1 VAAYTLSIPGVTISG
16 ELGRGARG
24 FDYRAR
30 SGEQTCLLRVAAE
43 TTPEEREPTFRA
55 FRTEAIALARAR
67 HFAIPAVFEL
77 GDVDGRPY
85 VVMELPEGQTLAEK
99 LRWGPLPEL
108 EIVRL
113 AVCVLGALLEVHRRG
128 LVHGSL
134 SPARLVFIGGT
145 SDLRIGG
152 FGEWSPGAEP
162 AGAPDAR
169 SDFAALGRVLYECA
183 TGRVPYAGLT
193 ADPRGELTELPE
205 LSGGDAPLT
214 SPALS
219 RLIALLLRFET
230 TEQPPDVLPIL
241 RQLERLDSHAPAH
254 PIRERPAHAS
264 GDASSLEEVPFVGRR
279 EQLETLRQ
287 AWKDAVGGVARM
299 VHVSGAPGSGKTR
312 LVRTFLDETRGQR
325 RLVLEARCT
334 PGDARPLAALA
345 DLLGAHARN
354 VDQVRPGE
362 APELRSALRDA
373 GRDLAPFVRRLSPEL
388 ARLYEGTAE
397 LGAPHEVQALFAEGV
412 AESLLRL
419 LASGPAIVW
428 IDDLQW
434 IDPSSRAVLTRVVDR
449 ARGSRV
455 LFVVTS
461 RADEQSTAE
470 VDQFF
475 RPIRNL
481 RPRASPIGALDG
493 DQVQRLLE
501 AYLGTP
507 GLPAEIVGP
516 LVSLGDGTPLCMLE
530 LLHAIAGEGLLVPSR
545 GRWRLDREGLERMQF
560 PTRMREILAR
570 RVAELSANT
579 RRVMAAAAVLGL
591 VVDEELLGAITPDLD
606 TAAALREAREA
617 RVLVRTGAR
626 ESRFVHETVREALIG
641 RLDATELRAY
651 HQRIAERLDAE
662 GGDDL
667 GAVCRLAAEYA
678 AGDWE
683 RAPDRVFA
691 TNYEAGRRTFSSF
704 DDDRA
709 LSFLTVAERA
719 AARAGIDPDAEFH
732 QTLGEVYLKRGT
744 LARARDHFDAALAR
758 TRVALSRGVLHSRR
772 AWILYNMGDAPG
784 AWRALEE
791 SFAALDHAMP
801 SGKAIAVASSVA
813 RWPLLRRELGRPA
826 PTGLLTHTERQRV
839 ETLCAAHYQAARL
852 ALETGEPGRF
862 LAHVLESIDQAER
875 LGPSRALVRSLLL
888 YALAKVVVGA
898 RASGLADIRTA
909 AAMAE
914 SIRDPVVSAYCLQ
927 IRSVVMAWAG
937 DIDAALEAS
946 RELLVE
952 RGHWL
957 ELGEYCVLCWNQSLI
972 LGVRGDAA
980 AAWEWIA
987 RAIAKVRHEPN
998 SGEIAPI
1005 VELAARAALMTLGR
1019 DAELPRH
1026 FEGLTRTPPEP
1037 WTMLRPQQRLAVG
1050 SRVRVFTEVGE
1061 LGTAFEALVREVR
1074 GSVADPAR
1082 AHLALAE
1089 FYVQV
1094 AHARVHQCLRA
1105 PESERARLR
1114 EELAQSAREVRAVAR
1129 VPLLA
1134 AHRWVIDGYA
1144 ALFERSFAR
1153 ASRCFARAEEL
1164 GQREKAPW
1172 VLFAVARGR
1181 AHLHRAHG
1189 RSEPALVQAMIAAT
1203 IAQTRG
1209 YAYRLRWIQ
1218 EEFPG
1223 LEAAGSG
1230 DTARTAR
1237 DGAAGRQLEALLQIG
1252 RASPSDLNLT
1262 EQARRVL
1269 DELVE
1274 VLHAER
1280 GALWLSPETGGSLA
1294 FIAARDGGRRDT
1306 APPPEAVQRLV
1317 HRAFESGATVFER
1330 PEGPSTDTRPA
1341 PVVVASPFVLRER
1354 VIGAVCL
1361 ETSRSL
1367 SADEARFLD
1376 DLAGQAAITL
1386 ELTRVLRA
1394 RAEELRE
1401 RKVLE
1406 DGLRQAQK
1414 MEAIGRLAG
1423 AIAHDFNNVL
1433 AIITTTLDLLQR
1445 RDGGRELRDIRDA
1458 SERGAA
1464 LTRQLLTFSRR
1475 QPIAPK
1481 LVHLNGV
1488 LASCLPMI
1496 QRLLPDSIALDTRL
1510 DSVLD
1515 TVLADPIRVEQVLLN
1530 LAANARDAMPEG
1542 GTLRVVTADE
1552 RAAIDESRSDALVDC
1567 VVLSVE
1573 DTGEGMDPDV
1583 LRQVFEPF
1591 FTTKAQG
1598 TGLGLATVY
1607 GIVRQLGGRIVVDSA
1622 RGRGTTFRI
1631 LFPRAPAGLAAAG
1644 IVRENDK
1651 PREAE
1656 PMHSRVARRPE
1667 TILLV
1672 DDERL
1677 ILTALERGLI
1687 REGYRVVAALTAEE
1701 ALDLVQREGTT
1712 IDFVITD
1719 VLMPGMNGPQLVEAL
1734 ERMGVSAPHLYISGF
1749 TDKAFVT
1756 QRVDEAS
1763 LLVKPFTIAML
1774 TERIRTALRR
1784 DVDRT
1789 APGP

>member
-1 VAAYTLSIPGVTISG
+1 VAAYTLSIPGVCISG

-24 FDYRAR
+24 LDYRAR
-30 SGEQTCLLRVAAE
+30 CGEQACLLRVALD
-43 TTPEEREPTFRA
+43 TTPEAREPTFRA

-67 HFAIPAVFEL
+67 HFAVPAVFEV

-99 LRWGPLPEL
+99 LRWGPLPEP

-113 AVCVLGALLEVHRRG
+113 AVGVLGALLEVHRRG

-134 SPARLVFIGGT
+134 SPARLVFIGG
-145 SDLRIGG
+145 SNDLRIGG
-152 FGEWSPGAEP
+152 FGEWSTGGDP
-162 AGAPDAR
+162 AGALDAR
-169 SDFAALGRVLYECA
+169 ADFAALGRVLYECA

-205 LSGGDAPLT
+205 LSAGDAPLT

-230 TEQPPDVLPIL
+230 AEHPPDVLPVL
-241 RQLERLDSHAPAH
+241 RQFERLDSDAPPY
-254 PIRERPAHAS
+254 PIRERSAGA
-264 GDASSLEEVPFVGRR
+264 DAGALEEVPFVGRR
-279 EQLETLRQ
+279 EQLETLRE
-287 AWKDAVGGVARM
+287 AWGDAYGGLARM

-312 LVRTFLDETRGQR
+312 LVRTFLDETRAQR
-325 RLVLEARCT
+325 RLVLEARCV
-334 PGDARPLAALA
+334 PGDARPFAALA
-345 DLLGAHARN
+345 ELLGAH
-354 VDQVRPGE
+354 VRAFDHGRPSE
-362 APELRSALRDA
+362 APELRSALRDM
-373 GRDLAPFVRRLSPEL
+373 APFLMRLSPEL

-412 AESLLRL
+412 AEALSRL
-419 LASGPAIVW
+419 LASGPAVVW

-470 VDQFF
+470 VDLFF

-481 RPRASPIGALDG
+481 RPRGCPVGALHA
-493 DQVQRLLE
+493 DQVERLIE
-501 AYLGTP
+501 AYLGAP
-507 GLPAEIVGP
+507 GLPSELVGP
-516 LVSLGDGTPLCMLE
+516 LVSLGDGTPMCVLE
-530 LLHAIAGEGLLVPSR
+530 LLHAIAGEGLLVPSW

-570 RVAELSANT
+570 RVAELSTNT

-591 VVDEELLGAITPDLD
+591 VVEEERLAAITPELE

-626 ESRFVHETVREALIG
+626 ESRFVHETIREALIG
-641 RLDATELRAY
+641 RLDAAELRAI

-662 GGDDL
+662 GGGDL
-667 GAVCRLAAEYA
+667 GAVCRLAAAYA

-683 RAPDRVFA
+683 RAPERVFA

-704 DDDRA
+704 DNDRA
-709 LSFLTVAERA
+709 LSFLAVAERA
-719 AARAGIDPDAEFH
+719 AAAAGIDPDAEFY
-732 QTLGEVYLKRGT
+732 QTLGEVFVRRGT
-744 LARARDHFDAALAR
+744 LAKARDHFDAALAR
-758 TRVALSRGVLHSRR
+758 TRVPLTRGVLHSRR
-772 AWILYNMGDAPG
+772 AWILYNMGDAAG

-791 SFAALDHAMP
+791 SFVALDHPMP
-801 SGKAIAVASSVA
+801 SGKAIALAGSVA
-813 RWPLLRRELGRPA
+813 RWSLVRRELGRRVA
-826 PTGLLTHTERQRV
+826 TESLAHSERQRV
-839 ETLCAAHYQAARL
+839 EALCAAHYQAARL

-862 LAHVLESIDQAER
+862 LAHALQSIEQAER
-875 LGPSRALVRSLLL
+875 LGPSRALVRSLLV

-909 AAMAE
+909 EAMAE
-914 SIRDPVVSAYCLQ
+914 TIHDPVVSAYCLQ

-937 DIDAALEAS
+937 DVDAALEAG

-957 ELGEYCVLCWNQSLI
+957 ELGEYFVLCWNQSLM
-972 LGVRGDAA
+972 LGVRGDAV

-998 SGEIAPI
+998 EAEIAPI
-1005 VELAARAALMTLGR
+1005 VEQTARAALMALGR

-1026 FEGLTRTPPEP
+1026 FEGLARTHLEP
-1037 WTMLRPQQRLAVG
+1037 STMLRPQQRFAFG
-1050 SRVRVFTEVGE
+1050 SRVRAFTEVGE
-1061 LGTAFEALVREVR
+1061 LGPAFEALVGEVR

-1089 FYVQV
+1089 FYVHV

-1105 PESERARLR
+1105 SESDRACHL
-1114 EELAQSAREVRAVAR
+1114 EELARSAREVRAISR
-1129 VPLLA
+1129 IPLLA

-1144 ALFERSFAR
+1144 ALFQRSFAR
-1153 ASRCFARAEEL
+1153 AMRCFARADEL

-1172 VLFAVARGR
+1172 VLYAVSRGR
-1181 AHLHRAHG
+1181 AHLHQAQG
-1189 RSEPALVQAMIAAT
+1189 RPESALVQAAIAAT
-1203 IAQTRG
+1203 IAQTRS

-1218 EEFPG
+1218 QEFPG
-1223 LEAAGSG
+1223 LEATGGG
-1230 DTARTAR
+1230 DSARVGR
-1237 DGAAGRQLEALLQIG
+1237 EGAAGRQLEALVQIG
-1252 RASPSDLNLT
+1252 RASPSDLNLV
-1262 EQARRVL
+1262 EQARRIL

-1280 GALWLSPETGGSLA
+1280 GTLWLSPETGGPPAL
-1294 FIAARDGGRRDT
+1294 IAGRDGGRRDVA
-1306 APPPEAVQRLV
+1306 APPEPVHRLV
-1317 HRAFESGATVFER
+1317 HRAFEGGTTVVEA
-1330 PEGPSTDTRPA
+1330 PEGPSAARRPA
-1341 PVVVASPFVLRER
+1341 PIAVAAPFVLRER

-1367 SADEARFLD
+1367 SDDETRFLEN
-1376 DLAGQAAITL
+1376 LAAQAAITL

-1401 RKVLE
+1401 RKFLE

-1433 AIITTTLDLLQR
+1433 AIITGTLDYVQRDR
-1445 RDGGRELRDIRDA
+1445 RDGGRELKDIREA
-1458 SERGAA
+1458 CERGAA

-1481 LVHLNGV
+1481 LVHLNEV
-1488 LASCLPMI
+1488 LASGLPMI
-1496 QRLLPDSIALDTRL
+1496 KRLLPDSIALETRL
-1510 DSVLD
+1510 DSVSD

-1542 GTLRVVTADE
+1542 GKLRVVTADE
-1552 RAAIDESRSDALVDC
+1552 RAAIDESRSDAVIDC

-1656 PMHSRVARRPE
+1656 PLHSRLARRPE

-1687 REGYRVVAALTAEE
+1687 REGYRVLAALTAEE
-1701 ALDLVQREGTT
+1701 ALELLQRDTPKIDL
-1712 IDFVITD
+1712 VITD
-1719 VLMPGMNGPQLVEAL
+1719 VLMPGINGPQFVEAL
-1734 ERMGVSAPHLYISGF
+1734 QRIGVRAPHLYMSGF
-1749 TDKAFVT
+1749 TDEAFLT
-1756 QRVDEAS
+1756 QKVDEAS
-1763 LLVKPFTIAML
+1763 LLVKPFTIATL
-1774 TERIRTALRR
+1774 TDRIRTMLSRV
-1784 DVDRT
+1784 VDRA